1 MSSFFIDII
10 TIDNIIHVIK
20 ILAIIIAVIII
31 DRVISRTIT
40 KYSQKLSLDTNL
52 VNALKLISRIIIF
65 VAGVIALLQL
75 FGMQAEWL
83 ISVSALGGA
92 AIGFAST
99 QTVGNLLAGVY
110 IMMSRPFLV
119 NDYIRI
125 GDYEGEVKEITV
137 NYTKLY
143 TPTFNIIEV
152 PNRKV
157 LDSVIINYSKE
168 DIIDWTFTIGFPHE
182 VPYQELINKGIIP
195 SLEEFYKKYQKIL
208 PRKPEYGLFRMGR
221 LGKDL
226 SIRIFFP
233 EKKMDTFYNLQPE
246 ILGDIVS
253 RWDALRKK

>member
-1 MSSFFIDII
+1 MSSFFIDLF
-10 TIDNIIHVIK
+10 TIYNLLQVLK
-20 ILAIIIAVIII
+20 VLAIIIAVIII
-31 DRVISRTIT
+31 DRVFRSSIT

-65 VAGVIALLQL
+65 VAGAVAFLQL
-75 FGMQAEWL
+75 FGMQADWL

-119 NDYIRI
+119 NDYVRI
-125 GDYEGEVKEITV
+125 GDHEGEVKEITV

-152 PNRKV
+152 PNRRV
-157 LDSVIINYSKE
+157 LDSVIVNFSKE

-182 VPYQELINKGIIP
+182 IPYQELIDKSIIP
-195 SLEEFYKKYQKIL
+195 ALEEFYKKYEKLL
-208 PRKPEYGLFRMGR
+208 PRKPEHGLCRMDR
-221 LGKDL
+221 LGKDF
-226 SIRIFFP
+226 SIRIFFL

-246 ILGDIVS
+246 ILGDIVR
-253 RWDALRKK
+253 RWDILRKK